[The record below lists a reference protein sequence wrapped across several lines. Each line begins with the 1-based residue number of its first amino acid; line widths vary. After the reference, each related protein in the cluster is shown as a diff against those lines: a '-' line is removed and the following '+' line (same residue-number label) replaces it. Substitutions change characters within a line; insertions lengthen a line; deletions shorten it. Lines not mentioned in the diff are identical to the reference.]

1 MKEKANFTAST
12 LSALTSHE
20 SEWKEWRVS
29 EWVRTHRHFMII
41 GTLRHQHSH
50 THILRQRQW
59 SATAWVDVWS
69 VSSWPTMTLVTMVV
83 VAHQPIRVKYH
94 CWWLLLYH
102 QNTARSIWVRQVV
115 QRRTERYG
123 NGRPECVDLNLG
135 ASATAKLV
143 TPVCSLWY
151 GKRTAPAVLR
161 AEIAGNLTV
170 WLGHH
175 LHAGSSLYDH
185 LSSFGLDSFLV
196 AVAWLPFA
204 AAAAVDGDEQS
215 KQVSAT
221 NSNGVFSFFYYLSFS
236 VGEVFTYQHWAHTNT
251 TASHQWSPSSLSAI
265 LSHTPLS
272 SMIV

>member
-1 MKEKANFTAST
+1 MIAPLPPKYGQIHLGKAS
-12 LSALTSHE
+12 
-20 SEWKEWRVS
+20 
-29 EWVRTHRHFMII
+29 
-41 GTLRHQHSH
+41 GT
-50 THILRQRQW
+50 
-59 SATAWVDVWS
+59 
-69 VSSWPTMTLVTMVV
+69 
-83 VAHQPIRVKYH
+83 
-94 CWWLLLYH
+94 
-102 QNTARSIWVRQVV
+102 V
-115 QRRTERYG
+115 QRTERYG

-143 TPVCSLWY
+143 TPVCSLLY

-221 NSNGVFSFFYYLSFS
+221 NSNGVFSFFYYLSFFRGRGVYLPALS
-236 VGEVFTYQHWAHTNT
+236 
-251 TASHQWSPSSLSAI
+251 SHKHYRQWSPSSLSAI